1 MKIAITGHSAGI
13 GLACQ
18 RVLSAD
24 HEIIGLSRSNGYDI
38 CNVVQVAD
46 AAESADVF
54 INNAYCDYQ
63 QTYLLEEMFKRWR
76 NHDKII
82 VSIGSA
88 CTAYPRIEQHL
99 DSAPWP
105 YRDHKRS
112 LETLFRQLV
121 KEPAAC
127 KLQLVSP
134 GPVDTQMISHL
145 NCSKLHPMDV
155 AHTIKNNL
163 GGMVKEMTLHA

>member
-1 MKIAITGHSAGI
+1 MKIAITGHTAGI
-13 GLACQ
+13 GFACQ
-18 RVLSAD
+18 RVFGVEHS
-24 HEIIGLSRSNGYDI
+24 IIGLSRSNGYNI
-38 CNVVQVAD
+38 CDVDQVAA

-76 NHDKII
+76 NQDKII
-82 VSIGSA
+82 VNVGSA
-88 CTAYPRIEQHL
+88 CTTYPRIEQHL
-99 DSAPWP
+99 NSAPWP

-121 KEPAAC
+121 KEQAAC

-145 NCSKLHPMDV
+145 NCRKLHAMDV
-155 AHTIKNNL
+155 AVTIKNNL
-163 GGMVKEMTLHA
+163 GGIIKEMILHA